1 MMSAAEMTLLTIE
14 NDDDL
19 TAALTEIRRLWNAE
33 PGTEDG
39 DRLDALVAVTTAYE
53 DRHYP
58 VAEVS
63 EG

>member
-1 MMSAAEMTLLTIE
+1 MTLHTIE

-19 TAALTEIRRLWNAE
+19 TAVLAEIRRLWNAE

-39 DRLDALVAVTTAYE
+39 DRLNALVALTTAYE

-58 VAEVS
+58 IGRAS